1 LTPCLISAIKGA
13 RREIAEARLASPSG
27 DITLTSF
34 FDSLSGF
41 RSLGEVLA
49 IGSGIIWAV
58 AVILYK
64 ISGRTVHPLGLN
76 LFKNIVAIGFTVP
89 TMLILGEPL
98 FPAAPL
104 KSVGLLLLSGFLGIA
119 VSDTF
124 FFYSL
129 NKLGASIVAIVDCFY
144 SPFVIGLSFLLLGER
159 MAAWQFVGV
168 ALIISAVLAASRS
181 NSGEPVTRKN
191 LILGLIFGVLA
202 MFFVAVGI
210 VIVKPVLVT
219 ESVVWATLV
228 RLVGGT
234 VPLGLVIPLMPGR
247 QAILRPLLVRANWKA
262 MVPAAFF
269 GSYLSLILWMGG
281 MKYAKVSVA
290 AALNQLNTIFIVVLA
305 ALFLKERLSGWKVA
319 AVILAFV
326 GAYLAATPF

>member
-1 LTPCLISAIKGA
+1 M
-13 RREIAEARLASPSG
+13 
-27 DITLTSF
+27 TSF
-34 FDSLSGF
+34 FDTLAGF

-49 IGSGIIWAV
+49 VVSGFVWAV

-64 ISGRTVHPLGLN
+64 VSGRNVHPLGLN
-76 LFKNIVAIGFTVP
+76 LFKNILALVFMAP
-89 TMLILGEPL
+89 TMFILGERVWPSV
-98 FPAAPL
+98 PP

-129 NKLGASIVAIVDCFY
+129 NRLGASIVAIVDCFY
-144 SPFVIGLSFLLLGER
+144 SPFVIGLSFIILGER
-159 MAAWQFVGV
+159 MAAWQLIGV

-181 NSGEPVTRKN
+181 NTNGAPLPRKD
-191 LILGLIFGVLA
+191 LVLGMIFGVLA

-210 VIVKPVLVT
+210 VIVKPVLAT
-219 ESVVWATLV
+219 ESIVWATLV

-234 VPLGLVIPLMPGR
+234 VPLVLLIPLLR
-247 QAILRPLLVRANWKA
+247 ERRAILRPLFAPANWKA

-305 ALFLKERLSGWKVA
+305 AIFLKERLGWWKVA
-319 AVILAFV
+319 AVALAFL
-326 GAYLAATPF
+326 GAYLAAVPL

>member
-1 LTPCLISAIKGA
+1 M
-13 RREIAEARLASPSG
+13 
-27 DITLTSF
+27 TSF
-34 FDSLSGF
+34 FDGLAGF

-49 IGSGIIWAV
+49 VVSGLVWAM

-64 ISGRTVHPLGLN
+64 VSGRTVHPLGLN
-76 LFKNIVAIGFTVP
+76 LFKNVLALGFMAP
-89 TMLILGEPL
+89 TMLLLGERLLPPV
-98 FPAAPL
+98 PA

-129 NKLGASIVAIVDCFY
+129 NRLGASIVAIVDCFY
-144 SPFVIGLSFLLLGER
+144 SPFVIGLSFVLLGER
-159 MAAWQFVGV
+159 MAAWQLLGV

-181 NSGEPVTRKN
+181 NSNGAPIARRDLV
-191 LILGLIFGVLA
+191 LGLIYGVLA

-210 VIVKPVLVT
+210 VIVKPVLAT
-219 ESVVWATLV
+219 QSVVWATLV
-228 RLVGGT
+228 RIVGGM
-234 VPLGLVIPLMPGR
+234 VPLAVLVPLLRGR
-247 QAILRPLLVRANWKA
+247 RAILRPLLDRANWKA
-262 MVPAAFF
+262 MVPASFF

-305 ALFLKERLSGWKVA
+305 ALFLKERLSWWKVA
-319 AVILAFV
+319 AVGLAFV
-326 GAYLAATPF
+326 GAYLAAVPL

>member
-1 LTPCLISAIKGA
+1 V
-13 RREIAEARLASPSG
+13 
-27 DITLTSF
+27 TSF
-34 FDSLSGF
+34 FDTLTGF

-49 IGSGIIWAV
+49 VVSGLVWAV

-64 ISGRTVHPLGLN
+64 VSGRNVHPLGLN
-76 LFKNIVAIGFTVP
+76 LFKNVLALLFMVP
-89 TMLILGEPL
+89 TMLLLGERI
-98 FPAAPL
+98 FPPVPA
-104 KSVGLLLLSGFLGIA
+104 KSFGLLLLSGFLGIA

-129 NKLGASIVAIVDCFY
+129 NRLGASIVAIVDCFY
-144 SPFVIGLSFLLLGER
+144 SPFVIGLSFIILGER
-159 MAAWQFVGV
+159 MAAWQLIGV

-181 NSGEPVTRKN
+181 SDNGAPLARKD
-191 LILGLIFGVLA
+191 LVLGMIFGVLA

-210 VIVKPVLVT
+210 VIVKPVLAT
-219 ESVVWATLV
+219 ESIVWATLV

-234 VPLGLVIPLMPGR
+234 VPLVLLIPLLR
-247 QAILRPLLVRANWKA
+247 ERRAILRPLFAPANWKA

-305 ALFLKERLSGWKVA
+305 AIFLKERLGWWKVA
-319 AVILAFV
+319 AVALAFL
-326 GAYLAATPF
+326 GAYLAAVPL

>member
-1 LTPCLISAIKGA
+1 
-13 RREIAEARLASPSG
+13 
-27 DITLTSF
+27 LTSF

-49 IGSGIIWAV
+49 VVSGLIWAV

-64 ISGRTVHPLGLN
+64 VSGRTVHPLGLN

-89 TMLILGEPL
+89 TMLILGESL
-98 FPAAPL
+98 FP
-104 KSVGLLLLSGFLGIA
+104 
-119 VSDTF
+119 
-124 FFYSL
+124 
-129 NKLGASIVAIVDCFY
+129 
-144 SPFVIGLSFLLLGER
+144 
-159 MAAWQFVGV
+159 
-168 ALIISAVLAASRS
+168 AVLAASRS
-181 NSGEPVTRKN
+181 NSGEAVTRKN

-219 ESVVWATLV
+219 ESVIWATLV

-234 VPLGLVIPLMPGR
+234 VPLVLVIPLLPGR
-247 QAILRPLLVRANWKA
+247 RAILKPLLERANWKA
-262 MVPAAFF
+262 MVPASFF

-305 ALFLKERLSGWKVA
+305 ALFLKERLSLWKIA
-319 AVILAFV
+319 AVVLAFV
-326 GAYLAATPF
+326 GAYFAATPF

>member
-1 LTPCLISAIKGA
+1 
-13 RREIAEARLASPSG
+13 
-27 DITLTSF
+27 LTSF

-49 IGSGIIWAV
+49 IASGIIWAV

-89 TMLILGEPL
+89 TMLILGESL
-98 FPAAPL
+98 FPAVPP

-119 VSDTF
+119 VSDTL

-129 NKLGASIVAIVDCFY
+129 NRLGASLVAIVDCFY

-159 MAAWQFVGV
+159 MAAWQLVGV

-181 NSGEPVTRKN
+181 NSGEPVPRKD

-219 ESVVWATLV
+219 ESLVWATLV

-234 VPLGLVIPLMPGR
+234 VPLGLIIPLVPGR
-247 QAILRPLLVRANWKA
+247 RAILKPLLERANWKS
-262 MVPAAFF
+262 MIPAAFF
-269 GSYLSLILWMGG
+269 GSYLSLIFWMGG

-305 ALFLKERLSGWKVA
+305 ALFLKERLSLWKVA
-319 AVILAFV
+319 AVVLAFL
-326 GAYLAATPF
+326 GAYFAATPF

>member
-1 LTPCLISAIKGA
+1 V
-13 RREIAEARLASPSG
+13 
-27 DITLTSF
+27 TSF
-34 FDSLSGF
+34 FDTLAGF

-49 IGSGIIWAV
+49 VVSGLVWAV

-64 ISGRTVHPLGLN
+64 VSGRTVHPLGLN
-76 LFKNIVAIGFTVP
+76 LFKNVLALVFMAP
-89 TMLILGEPL
+89 TMLILGERVLPSV
-98 FPAAPL
+98 PAR
-104 KSVGLLLLSGFLGIA
+104 SVGLLLLSGFLGIA

-129 NKLGASIVAIVDCFY
+129 NRLGASIVAIVDCFY
-144 SPFVIGLSFLLLGER
+144 SPFVIGLSFIILGER
-159 MAAWQFVGV
+159 MAAWQLIGV

-181 NSGEPVTRKN
+181 NSDGAPLPRKD
-191 LILGLIFGVLA
+191 LVLGMIFGVLA

-210 VIVKPVLVT
+210 VIVKPVLAT

-228 RLVGGT
+228 RIVGGT
-234 VPLGLVIPLMPGR
+234 VPLAALVPLLPGR
-247 QAILRPLLVRANWKA
+247 RAILRPLLRRANWKA
-262 MVPAAFF
+262 MVPASFF

-305 ALFLKERLSGWKVA
+305 ALFLKERLSWWKVA
-319 AVILAFV
+319 AVALAFI
-326 GAYLAATPF
+326 GAYLAAVPL

>member
-1 LTPCLISAIKGA
+1 V
-13 RREIAEARLASPSG
+13 
-27 DITLTSF
+27 TSF
-34 FDSLSGF
+34 FDTLAGF

-49 IGSGIIWAV
+49 VVSGFVWAV

-64 ISGRTVHPLGLN
+64 VSGRNVHPLGLN
-76 LFKNIVAIGFTVP
+76 LFKNILALVFMAP
-89 TMLILGEPL
+89 TMFILGERVWPSV
-98 FPAAPL
+98 PP

-129 NKLGASIVAIVDCFY
+129 NRLGASIVAIVDCFY
-144 SPFVIGLSFLLLGER
+144 SPFVIGLSFIILGER
-159 MAAWQFVGV
+159 MAAWQLIGV

-181 NSGEPVTRKN
+181 NTNGAPLPRKD
-191 LILGLIFGVLA
+191 LVLGMIFGVLA

-210 VIVKPVLVT
+210 VIVKPVLAT
-219 ESVVWATLV
+219 ESIVWATLV

-234 VPLGLVIPLMPGR
+234 VPLVLLIPLLR
-247 QAILRPLLVRANWKA
+247 ERRAILRPLFAPANWKA

-305 ALFLKERLSGWKVA
+305 AIFLKERLGWWKVA
-319 AVILAFV
+319 AVALAFL
-326 GAYLAATPF
+326 GAYLAAVPL

>member
-1 LTPCLISAIKGA
+1 
-13 RREIAEARLASPSG
+13 
-27 DITLTSF
+27 LTSF

-41 RSLGEVLA
+41 RPLGEVLA
-49 IGSGIIWAV
+49 IASGIIWAV

-76 LFKNIVAIGFTVP
+76 LFKNIVAIGFTLP
-89 TMLILGEPL
+89 TMLILGESL
-98 FPAAPL
+98 FPAVPP

-119 VSDTF
+119 VSDTL

-129 NKLGASIVAIVDCFY
+129 NRLGASLVAIVDCFY

-159 MAAWQFVGV
+159 MAAWQLVGV

-181 NSGEPVTRKN
+181 NSGEPIPRKD

-234 VPLGLVIPLMPGR
+234 VPLGLVIPLVPGR
-247 QAILRPLLVRANWKA
+247 RAILKPLLERANWKA

-269 GSYLSLILWMGG
+269 GSYLSLIFWMGG

-305 ALFLKERLSGWKVA
+305 AMFLKERLTLWKVA
-319 AVILAFV
+319 AVVLAFV
-326 GAYLAATPF
+326 GAYFAATPF

>member
-1 LTPCLISAIKGA
+1 M
-13 RREIAEARLASPSG
+13 
-27 DITLTSF
+27 TSF

-41 RSLGEVLA
+41 RSPGEALA
-49 IGSGIIWAV
+49 VGSGLIWAV
-58 AVILYK
+58 AVILYR

-76 LFKNIVAIGFTVP
+76 LFKNVVAIGFTIP
-89 TMLILGEPL
+89 TMLILGVRL
-98 FPAAPL
+98 FPAVPP

-124 FFYSL
+124 FLYSL
-129 NKLGASIVAIVDCFY
+129 NRLGASLVAIVDCFY

-234 VPLGLVIPLMPGR
+234 VPLGLVIPLLPGR
-247 QAILRPLLVRANWKA
+247 QAILRPLLERANWKA

>member
-1 LTPCLISAIKGA
+1 
-13 RREIAEARLASPSG
+13 
-27 DITLTSF
+27 LTSF

-49 IGSGIIWAV
+49 VASGLIWAV
-58 AVILYK
+58 AVILYRV
-64 ISGRTVHPLGLN
+64 SGRTVQPLGLN
-76 LFKNIVAIGFTVP
+76 LFKNVVAIGFTAP

-98 FPAAPL
+98 FPAVPL

-119 VSDTF
+119 VSDTL

-129 NKLGASIVAIVDCFY
+129 NRLGASIVAIVDCFY
-144 SPFVIGLSFLLLGER
+144 SPFVIGLSFLILGER
-159 MAAWQFVGV
+159 MAAWQLIGV

-210 VIVKPVLVT
+210 VIVKPILVT
-219 ESVVWATLV
+219 ESVIWATLV

-234 VPLGLVIPLMPGR
+234 VPLGLVIPVLPGR
-247 QAILRPLLVRANWKA
+247 RAILKPLLKRANWKA
-262 MVPAAFF
+262 MVPASFF

-305 ALFLKERLSGWKVA
+305 AIFLKERLSLWKVA
-319 AVILAFV
+319 AVVLALV